1 MRKYAQIYKQKVVFL
16 TETTLTLDEVR
27 SNFGDEAI
35 WLDVTGL
42 ADVGIGY
49 IQGLDADGK
58 FTLIPPTVDDMN
70 NVTEKERRAKIMLIL
85 MTNLK
90 AKYNKIAMENGFV
103 SIDDALIATIIN
115 DAMEA
120 DTSVASKLGEDYY
133 KQRALV
139 RNYFSTEH
147 YQYYKGDYQFFRL
160 GDIDRILEDA
170 KPAVVEKE
178 QPEVPGPV
186 PGTPSPADPPGFDN
200 HNNIIDDIPE
210 LPPLPEESH
219 HNVPTVPTNDDNTG
233 DIPELPPL
241 PPEGN
246 TVDTAGGDVP
256 ELPPL
261 PPTDGSTETTPHE
274 NEPGSA
280 SPADPPAPPSEDAS
294 VPELPKEPDAGTVVK
309 PPVAGN
315 DDIPPLPPTDDELPP
330 LPGESTD
337 THTSEPTVKIPTTMP
352 DGSPLPENAVVDPNT
367 GIITVESEDYITEY
381 YPDGRTSVSAKDHL

>member
-27 SNFGDEAI
+27 NNFGDEAI

-178 QPEVPGPV
+178 KPEVHEPV
-186 PGTPSPADPPGFDN
+186 AGTPSPADPPGFDN
-200 HNNIIDDIPE
+200 HNNIVDDIPE
-210 LPPLPEESH
+210 LPPLPEEGH
-219 HNVPTVPTNDDNTG
+219 HTVPTVPTNDDNTG

-241 PPEGN
+241 PSEGAN
-246 TVDTAGGDVP
+246 NDTTGGDVP

-274 NEPGSA
+274 SEPGGA
-280 SPADPPAPPSEDAS
+280 SPAEPPAPPSEDET
-294 VPELPKEPDAGTVVK
+294 VPELPKEPDAGTVIK
-309 PPVAGN
+309 PPTVGD
-315 DDIPPLPPTDDELPP
+315 DDIPPLPPTDELPSTGE
-330 LPGESTD
+330 PGTVPTESK
-337 THTSEPTVKIPTTMP
+337 PKIPTTMP
-352 DGSPLPENAVVDPNT
+352 DGSPIPENAVVDTNT

>member
-178 QPEVPGPV
+178 KPEVHEPV

-200 HNNIIDDIPE
+200 HNNIVDDIPE

-241 PPEGN
+241 PG
-246 TVDTAGGDVP
+246 DTNDSTGGDIP

-261 PPTDGSTETTPHE
+261 PPTDGSTETIPHE

-280 SPADPPAPPSEDAS
+280 SPAEPPAPPSEDET

-309 PPVAGN
+309 PPTVGD
-315 DDIPPLPPTDDELPP
+315 DDIPPLPPAEELPSTGE
-330 LPGESTD
+330 PGTTPAEST
-337 THTSEPTVKIPTTMP
+337 PKIPTTLP
-352 DGSPLPENAVVDPNT
+352 DGSPIPENAVVDPNT

-381 YPDGRTSVSAKDHL
+381 YPDGRTSVSPKDRL

>member
-49 IQGLDADGK
+49 IQGIDADGK

-178 QPEVPGPV
+178 KPEVHEPV
-186 PGTPSPADPPGFDN
+186 AGTPSPANPPGFDN
-200 HNNIIDDIPE
+200 HNNIVDDIPE
-210 LPPLPEESH
+210 LPPLPEEGH

-241 PPEGN
+241 PSG
-246 TVDTAGGDVP
+246 DTNNSTGGDIP

-274 NEPGSA
+274 NEPGNV
-280 SPADPPAPPSEDAS
+280 SPAVPPAPPSEDET

-309 PPVAGN
+309 PPTVGD
-315 DDIPPLPPTDDELPP
+315 DDIPPLPPADELPSTGE
-330 LPGESTD
+330 PGTTPAESK
-337 THTSEPTVKIPTTMP
+337 PKIPTTMP
-352 DGSPLPENAVVDPNT
+352 DGSPIPENAVVDTET

>member
-178 QPEVPGPV
+178 KPEVHEPV
-186 PGTPSPADPPGFDN
+186 AGTPSPANPPGFDN
-200 HNNIIDDIPE
+200 HNNIVDDIPE
-210 LPPLPEESH
+210 LPLLPEESH
-219 HNVPTVPTNDDNTG
+219 HSVPTVPTNDDNTG

-241 PPEGN
+241 PSEGTN
-246 TVDTAGGDVP
+246 NDTIGGDVP

-280 SPADPPAPPSEDAS
+280 SPADPPAPPSEDET

-309 PPVAGN
+309 PPTVGD
-315 DDIPPLPPTDDELPP
+315 DDIPPLPPADEL
-330 LPGESTD
+330 LSTGEPGT
-337 THTSEPTVKIPTTMP
+337 TPAEPTPKIPTTMP
-352 DGSPLPENAVVDPNT
+352 DGSPIPENAVVDPNT

>member
-178 QPEVPGPV
+178 KPEVHEPV
-186 PGTPSPADPPGFDN
+186 AGTPSPADPPGFDN
-200 HNNIIDDIPE
+200 HNNIVDDIPE

-219 HNVPTVPTNDDNTG
+219 HTVPTVPTNDDNTG

-241 PPEGN
+241 PG
-246 TVDTAGGDVP
+246 DTTDATGGDVP

-280 SPADPPAPPSEDAS
+280 SPAEPPAPSEDET
-294 VPELPKEPDAGTVVK
+294 VPELPIEPDAGTVVK
-309 PPVAGN
+309 PPTVGD
-315 DDIPPLPPTDDELPP
+315 DDIPPLPPAEDLPST
-330 LPGESTD
+330 GEPETV
-337 THTSEPTVKIPTTMP
+337 PTESKPKITTTMP
-352 DGSPLPENAVVDPNT
+352 DGSPIPENAVVDPNT

-381 YPDGRTSVSAKDHL
+381 YPDGRTSVSAKDRL

>member
-178 QPEVPGPV
+178 KPEVPGPV
-186 PGTPSPADPPGFDN
+186 AGTPSPANPPGFDN
-200 HNNIIDDIPE
+200 HNNIVDDIPE

-219 HNVPTVPTNDDNTG
+219 HTVPTVPTNDDNTG

-241 PPEGN
+241 PG
-246 TVDTAGGDVP
+246 DTNDTTGGDIP

-280 SPADPPAPPSEDAS
+280 SPAEPPAPPSEDET

-309 PPVAGN
+309 PPTAD
-315 DDIPPLPPTDDELPP
+315 DDIPPLPPAEDLPSTGELGTTPT
-330 LPGESTD
+330 ESK
-337 THTSEPTVKIPTTMP
+337 PKIPTTMP
-352 DGSPLPENAVVDPNT
+352 DGSPIPENAVVDPNT

>member
-49 IQGLDADGK
+49 IQGLDVDGK

-170 KPAVVEKE
+170 KSAVVEKE
-178 QPEVPGPV
+178 KPEVHEPV
-186 PGTPSPADPPGFDN
+186 AGTPSPANPPGFDN
-200 HNNIIDDIPE
+200 HNNIVDDIPE
-210 LPPLPEESH
+210 LPPLPEEGH
-219 HNVPTVPTNDDNTG
+219 HTVPTVPTNDDNTG

-241 PPEGN
+241 PSG
-246 TVDTAGGDVP
+246 DTNNSTGGDIP

-274 NEPGSA
+274 SEPGGA
-280 SPADPPAPPSEDAS
+280 SPAEPPAPSEDET

-309 PPVAGN
+309 PPTVGD
-315 DDIPPLPPTDDELPP
+315 DDIPPLPPADELPSTVESGTTP
-330 LPGESTD
+330 AEST
-337 THTSEPTVKIPTTMP
+337 PKIPTTMP
-352 DGSPLPENAVVDPNT
+352 DGSPIPPNAVVDPNT
-367 GIITVESEDYITEY
+367 GIITVDSDDFVTEY

>member
-103 SIDDALIATIIN
+103 SIDDVLIATIIN

-178 QPEVPGPV
+178 KPEVPGPV
-186 PGTPSPADPPGFDN
+186 AGTPSPANPPGFDN
-200 HNNIIDDIPE
+200 HNNIVDDIPE

-241 PPEGN
+241 PG
-246 TVDTAGGDVP
+246 DTNDATGGDIP

-261 PPTDGSTETTPHE
+261 PPTDGSTETTTPHE

-280 SPADPPAPPSEDAS
+280 SPAEPPVHSEDET
-294 VPELPKEPDAGTVVK
+294 VPELPKEPDAATVVK
-309 PPVAGN
+309 PPVSGNN
-315 DDIPPLPPTDDELPP
+315 DDIPPLPPVL
-330 LPGESTD
+330 GESTD
-337 THTSEPTVKIPTTMP
+337 THTSEPTPKIPTTLP

-381 YPDGRTSVSAKDHL
+381 YPDGRTSVSAKDRL

>member
-178 QPEVPGPV
+178 KPEVPGPV
-186 PGTPSPADPPGFDN
+186 AGTPSPADPPGFDN
-200 HNNIIDDIPE
+200 HNNIVDDIPE
-210 LPPLPEESH
+210 LPPLPEEGH

-241 PPEGN
+241 PG
-246 TVDTAGGDVP
+246 DTNDSTGGDIP

-274 NEPGSA
+274 SEPSSA
-280 SPADPPAPPSEDAS
+280 SPAEPPAPPSEDET
-294 VPELPKEPDAGTVVK
+294 VPELPTEPDAGTVIK
-309 PPVAGN
+309 PPTVGD
-315 DDIPPLPPTDDELPP
+315 DDIPPLPPADELPSTGE
-330 LPGESTD
+330 PGTTPTESK
-337 THTSEPTVKIPTTMP
+337 PKIPTTLP
-352 DGSPLPENAVVDPNT
+352 DGSPIPENAVVDPNT

>member
-178 QPEVPGPV
+178 KPEVHEPV
-186 PGTPSPADPPGFDN
+186 AGTPSPANPPGFDN
-200 HNNIIDDIPE
+200 HNNIVDDIPE
-210 LPPLPEESH
+210 LPPLPEEGH
-219 HNVPTVPTNDDNTG
+219 HTVPTVPTNDDNTG

-241 PPEGN
+241 PPEGTN
-246 TVDTAGGDVP
+246 NDTTSGDIP

-261 PPTDGSTETTPHE
+261 PPTDGSAETTPHE
-274 NEPGSA
+274 NEPGGA
-280 SPADPPAPPSEDAS
+280 SPAEPPAPPSEDET

-309 PPVAGN
+309 PPTVGD
-315 DDIPPLPPTDDELPP
+315 DDIPPLPPADELPSTGE
-330 LPGESTD
+330 PGTVPAEST
-337 THTSEPTVKIPTTMP
+337 PKIPTTMP
-352 DGSPLPENAVVDPNT
+352 DGSPIPENAVVDPNT

>member
-178 QPEVPGPV
+178 KPEVHEPV
-186 PGTPSPADPPGFDN
+186 AGTPSPADPPGFDN
-200 HNNIIDDIPE
+200 HNNIVDDIPE

-219 HNVPTVPTNDDNTG
+219 HTVPTVPTNDDNTG

-241 PPEGN
+241 PG
-246 TVDTAGGDVP
+246 DTNDATGGDIP

-280 SPADPPAPPSEDAS
+280 SPATPTVPSEDET

-309 PPVAGN
+309 PPTVSD
-315 DDIPPLPPTDDELPP
+315 DDIPPLPPADELPSTGE
-330 LPGESTD
+330 PGTTPTESK
-337 THTSEPTVKIPTTMP
+337 PKVPTTMP
-352 DGSPLPENAVVDPNT
+352 DGSPIPENAVVDPNT
-367 GIITVESEDYITEY
+367 GIITVESGDYITEY

>member
-178 QPEVPGPV
+178 KPEVHEPV
-186 PGTPSPADPPGFDN
+186 AGTPSPANPPGFDN
-200 HNNIIDDIPE
+200 HNNIVDDIPE
-210 LPPLPEESH
+210 LPPLPEEGH
-219 HNVPTVPTNDDNTG
+219 HTVPTVPTNDDNTG

-241 PPEGN
+241 PG
-246 TVDTAGGDVP
+246 DTNDATGGDIP

-261 PPTDGSTETTPHE
+261 PPTDGSTETIPHE

-280 SPADPPAPPSEDAS
+280 SPATPTVPSEDET
-294 VPELPKEPDAGTVVK
+294 VPELPKEPDAGTVIK
-309 PPVAGN
+309 PPTVGD
-315 DDIPPLPPTDDELPP
+315 DDIPPLPPADELPSTGE
-330 LPGESTD
+330 PGTTPTESK
-337 THTSEPTVKIPTTMP
+337 PKIPTTMP
-352 DGSPLPENAVVDPNT
+352 DGSPIPENAVVDPNT

>member
-178 QPEVPGPV
+178 KPEVHEPV
-186 PGTPSPADPPGFDN
+186 AGTPSPADPPGFDN
-200 HNNIIDDIPE
+200 HNNIVDDIPE

-219 HNVPTVPTNDDNTG
+219 HTVPTVPTNDDNTG

-241 PPEGN
+241 PG
-246 TVDTAGGDVP
+246 DTTDATGGDVP

-280 SPADPPAPPSEDAS
+280 SPAEPPAPSEDET
-294 VPELPKEPDAGTVVK
+294 VPELPTESDAGTVVK
-309 PPVAGN
+309 PPTVGD
-315 DDIPPLPPTDDELPP
+315 DDIPPLPPADELPSTGE
-330 LPGESTD
+330 PGTTPAESK
-337 THTSEPTVKIPTTMP
+337 PKIPTTMP
-352 DGSPLPENAVVDPNT
+352 DGSPIPENAVVDPNT

-381 YPDGRTSVSAKDHL
+381 YPDGRTSVSAKDRL

>member
-178 QPEVPGPV
+178 QPEVHEPV
-186 PGTPSPADPPGFDN
+186 AGTPSPANPPGFDN
-200 HNNIIDDIPE
+200 HNNIVDDIPE

-219 HNVPTVPTNDDNTG
+219 HSVPTVPTNDDNTG

-241 PPEGN
+241 PG
-246 TVDTAGGDVP
+246 DTNDSTGSDIP

-280 SPADPPAPPSEDAS
+280 SPAEPPAPSEDET
-294 VPELPKEPDAGTVVK
+294 VPELPKEPDASTVVK
-309 PPVAGN
+309 PPTVGD
-315 DDIPPLPPTDDELPP
+315 DDIPPLPPADELPSTGE
-330 LPGESTD
+330 PGT
-337 THTSEPTVKIPTTMP
+337 TPAEPTPKIPTTMP
-352 DGSPLPENAVVDPNT
+352 DGSPIPENAVVDPNT

-381 YPDGRTSVSAKDHL
+381 YPDGRTSVSAKDRL

>member
-178 QPEVPGPV
+178 KPEVHEPV
-186 PGTPSPADPPGFDN
+186 AGTPSPANPPGFDN
-200 HNNIIDDIPE
+200 HNNIVDDIPE
-210 LPPLPEESH
+210 LPPLPEEGH
-219 HNVPTVPTNDDNTG
+219 HTVPTVPTNDDNTG

-241 PPEGN
+241 PGGTN
-246 TVDTAGGDVP
+246 DSTGGDIP

-280 SPADPPAPPSEDAS
+280 SPAEPPAPSEDET

-309 PPVAGN
+309 PPTVSD
-315 DDIPPLPPTDDELPP
+315 DDIPPLPPAEELPSTGE
-330 LPGESTD
+330 PGTTPTESK
-337 THTSEPTVKIPTTMP
+337 PKIPTTMP
-352 DGSPLPENAVVDPNT
+352 DGSPIPENAVVDPNT

>member
-178 QPEVPGPV
+178 KPEVHEPV
-186 PGTPSPADPPGFDN
+186 AGTPSPADPPGFDN
-200 HNNIIDDIPE
+200 HNNIVDDIPE

-219 HNVPTVPTNDDNTG
+219 HTVPTVPTNDDNTG

-241 PPEGN
+241 PSG
-246 TVDTAGGDVP
+246 DTTDATGGDIP

-274 NEPGSA
+274 SEPGSA
-280 SPADPPAPPSEDAS
+280 SPAEPPAPSEDET

-309 PPVAGN
+309 PPTVG
-315 DDIPPLPPTDDELPP
+315 DDIPPLPPAEELPSTGE
-330 LPGESTD
+330 PGTVPTESK
-337 THTSEPTVKIPTTMP
+337 PKIPTTMP
-352 DGSPLPENAVVDPNT
+352 DGSPIPENAVVDTET

>member
-35 WLDVTGL
+35 WLDVTSL

-178 QPEVPGPV
+178 KPEVHEPV
-186 PGTPSPADPPGFDN
+186 AGTPSPADPPGFDN
-200 HNNIIDDIPE
+200 HNNIVDDIPE
-210 LPPLPEESH
+210 LPPLPEEGH

-241 PPEGN
+241 PG
-246 TVDTAGGDVP
+246 DTNDATGGDIP

-280 SPADPPAPPSEDAS
+280 SPATPSAPSEDET

-309 PPVAGN
+309 PPTVGD
-315 DDIPPLPPTDDELPP
+315 DDIPPLPPAEELPSTGE
-330 LPGESTD
+330 PGTTPTESK
-337 THTSEPTVKIPTTMP
+337 PKIPTTMP
-352 DGSPLPENAVVDPNT
+352 DGSPIPENAVVDPNT

>member
-178 QPEVPGPV
+178 KPEVHEPV

-200 HNNIIDDIPE
+200 HNNIVDDIPE

-241 PPEGN
+241 PSEGTN
-246 TVDTAGGDVP
+246 NDTTGGDVP

-274 NEPGSA
+274 NEPGGA
-280 SPADPPAPPSEDAS
+280 SPAEPPAPPSPSEDET

-309 PPVAGN
+309 PPTTD
-315 DDIPPLPPTDDELPP
+315 DDIPPLPPAEDLPSTGE
-330 LPGESTD
+330 PGTVPAEST
-337 THTSEPTVKIPTTMP
+337 PKIPTTMP
-352 DGSPLPENAVVDPNT
+352 DGSPIPENAVVDPET

>member
-178 QPEVPGPV
+178 KPEVHEPV
-186 PGTPSPADPPGFDN
+186 AGTPSPADPPGFDN
-200 HNNIIDDIPE
+200 HNNIVDDIPE

-241 PPEGN
+241 PSEGTN
-246 TVDTAGGDVP
+246 NDTTGGDVP

-261 PPTDGSTETTPHE
+261 PPTDGSTETIPHE
-274 NEPGSA
+274 SEPSGA
-280 SPADPPAPPSEDAS
+280 SPAEPPAPPSEDET
-294 VPELPKEPDAGTVVK
+294 VPELPTEPDAGTVIK
-309 PPVAGN
+309 PPTVGD
-315 DDIPPLPPTDDELPP
+315 DDIPPLPPAEDLPSSGE
-330 LPGESTD
+330 PGTTPAEST
-337 THTSEPTVKIPTTMP
+337 PKIPTTMP
-352 DGSPLPENAVVDPNT
+352 DGSPIPPNATVDPNT
-367 GIITVESEDYITEY
+367 GIITVDSDDFVTEY
-381 YPDGRTSVSAKDHL
+381 YPDGRTSVSAKDRL

>member
-178 QPEVPGPV
+178 KPEVHEPV
-186 PGTPSPADPPGFDN
+186 AGTPSPADPPGFDN
-200 HNNIIDDIPE
+200 HNNIVDDIPE
-210 LPPLPEESH
+210 LPPLPEEGH

-241 PPEGN
+241 PSEGAN
-246 TVDTAGGDVP
+246 NDTTGGDVP

-261 PPTDGSTETTPHE
+261 PPTDGSIETTPHE

-280 SPADPPAPPSEDAS
+280 SPAEPPAPPSEDET

-309 PPVAGN
+309 PPTVGD
-315 DDIPPLPPTDDELPP
+315 DDIPPLPPADELPSTGE
-330 LPGESTD
+330 PGTTPAESK
-337 THTSEPTVKIPTTMP
+337 PKIPTTMP
-352 DGSPLPENAVVDPNT
+352 DGSPLPENAAVDPNT

>member
-70 NVTEKERRAKIMLIL
+70 NVTEKERRTKIMLIL

-178 QPEVPGPV
+178 KPEVHEPV
-186 PGTPSPADPPGFDN
+186 AGTPSPANPPGFDN
-200 HNNIIDDIPE
+200 HNNIVDDIPE

-219 HNVPTVPTNDDNTG
+219 HTVPTVPTNDDNTG

-241 PPEGN
+241 PSEGTN
-246 TVDTAGGDVP
+246 DATTGGDVP

-261 PPTDGSTETTPHE
+261 PPTDGSTETIPHE
-274 NEPGSA
+274 NEPGNA
-280 SPADPPAPPSEDAS
+280 SPAEPPAPSEDET

-309 PPVAGN
+309 PPTVSD
-315 DDIPPLPPTDDELPP
+315 DDIPPLPPAEDIPSTGE
-330 LPGESTD
+330 PGATPAEST
-337 THTSEPTVKIPTTMP
+337 PKIPTTMP

-381 YPDGRTSVSAKDHL
+381 YPDGRTSVSAKDRL

>member
-103 SIDDALIATIIN
+103 SIDDALIATLIN

-178 QPEVPGPV
+178 KPEVHEPV
-186 PGTPSPADPPGFDN
+186 AGTPSPADPPGFDN
-200 HNNIIDDIPE
+200 HNNIVDDIPE
-210 LPPLPEESH
+210 LPPLPEEGH
-219 HNVPTVPTNDDNTG
+219 HTVPTVPTNDDNTG

-241 PPEGN
+241 PPEGTN
-246 TVDTAGGDVP
+246 DATTGGDVP

-280 SPADPPAPPSEDAS
+280 SPAEPPAPPSEDET

-309 PPVAGN
+309 PPTVGD
-315 DDIPPLPPTDDELPP
+315 DDIPPLPPAEDLPSTGE
-330 LPGESTD
+330 PGTTPTESK
-337 THTSEPTVKIPTTMP
+337 PKIPTTMP
-352 DGSPLPENAVVDPNT
+352 DGSPIPENAVVDPET

>member
-90 AKYNKIAMENGFV
+90 AKYNKIAMENGFI

-178 QPEVPGPV
+178 KPEVHEPV

-200 HNNIIDDIPE
+200 HNNIVDDIPE

-241 PPEGN
+241 PG
-246 TVDTAGGDVP
+246 DTNDSIGGDIP

-280 SPADPPAPPSEDAS
+280 SPADPPAPSEDET
-294 VPELPKEPDAGTVVK
+294 VPELPTEPDAGTVVK
-309 PPVAGN
+309 PPTVGD
-315 DDIPPLPPTDDELPP
+315 DDIPPLPPAEDLPSTGE
-330 LPGESTD
+330 PGTTPTESK
-337 THTSEPTVKIPTTMP
+337 PKIPTTMP
-352 DGSPLPENAVVDPNT
+352 DGSPIPENAVVDPNT

>member
-178 QPEVPGPV
+178 KPEVPGPV
-186 PGTPSPADPPGFDN
+186 AGTPSPANPPGFDN
-200 HNNIIDDIPE
+200 HNNIVDDIPE
-210 LPPLPEESH
+210 LPPLPEEGH
-219 HNVPTVPTNDDNTG
+219 HTVPTVPTNDDNTG

-241 PPEGN
+241 PSG
-246 TVDTAGGDVP
+246 DTNDATGGDIP

-261 PPTDGSTETTPHE
+261 PPTDGSTETAPHE

-280 SPADPPAPPSEDAS
+280 SPAEPPAPPSEDET

-309 PPVAGN
+309 PPTVGD
-315 DDIPPLPPTDDELPP
+315 DDIPPLPPAEDLPSTGE
-330 LPGESTD
+330 PGTTPAEST
-337 THTSEPTVKIPTTMP
+337 PKIPTIMP
-352 DGSPLPENAVVDPNT
+352 DGSPLPSNATVDPKT
-367 GIITVESEDYITEY
+367 GIITVDGDNFVTEY

>member
-178 QPEVPGPV
+178 KPEVHEPV
-186 PGTPSPADPPGFDN
+186 AGTPSPANPPGFDN
-200 HNNIIDDIPE
+200 HNNIVDDIPE
-210 LPPLPEESH
+210 LPPLPEEGH
-219 HNVPTVPTNDDNTG
+219 HTVPTVPTNDDNTG

-241 PPEGN
+241 PSG
-246 TVDTAGGDVP
+246 DTNDATGGDIP

-280 SPADPPAPPSEDAS
+280 STAEPPAPPSEDET
-294 VPELPKEPDAGTVVK
+294 VPELPKEPDAGTVIK
-309 PPVAGN
+309 PPTVGD
-315 DDIPPLPPTDDELPP
+315 DDIPPLPPAEELPSTGE
-330 LPGESTD
+330 PGTTPTESK
-337 THTSEPTVKIPTTMP
+337 PKIPTTMP
-352 DGSPLPENAVVDPNT
+352 DGSPLPENAVVDHNT

>member
-178 QPEVPGPV
+178 KPEVHEPV
-186 PGTPSPADPPGFDN
+186 AGTPSPANPPGFDN
-200 HNNIIDDIPE
+200 HNNIVDDIPE
-210 LPPLPEESH
+210 LPPLPEEGH

-241 PPEGN
+241 PG
-246 TVDTAGGDVP
+246 DTNDATGGDIP

-261 PPTDGSTETTPHE
+261 PPTDGSTEATPHE
-274 NEPGSA
+274 SKPGSA
-280 SPADPPAPPSEDAS
+280 SPAEPPAPPSEDETI
-294 VPELPKEPDAGTVVK
+294 PELPKEPDAGTAVK
-309 PPVAGN
+309 PPTAD
-315 DDIPPLPPTDDELPP
+315 DDIPPLPPAEDLPSTGE
-330 LPGESTD
+330 PGTTTAESK
-337 THTSEPTVKIPTTMP
+337 PKIPTTMP
-352 DGSPLPENAVVDPNT
+352 DGSPIPENAVVDPNT

>member
-178 QPEVPGPV
+178 KPEVHEPV
-186 PGTPSPADPPGFDN
+186 AGTPSPADPPGFDN
-200 HNNIIDDIPE
+200 HNNIVDDIPE
-210 LPPLPEESH
+210 LPPLPEEGH
-219 HNVPTVPTNDDNTG
+219 HTVPTVPTNDDNTG

-241 PPEGN
+241 PG
-246 TVDTAGGDVP
+246 DTNDSTGGDIP

-274 NEPGSA
+274 SEPGSA
-280 SPADPPAPPSEDAS
+280 SPATPTVPSEDET

-309 PPVAGN
+309 PPTVSD
-315 DDIPPLPPTDDELPP
+315 DDIPPLPPADELPSTGE
-330 LPGESTD
+330 PGTVPTESK
-337 THTSEPTVKIPTTMP
+337 PKIPTTMP
-352 DGSPLPENAVVDPNT
+352 DGSPIPENAVVDPNT

>member
-1 MRKYAQIYKQKVVFL
+1 
-16 TETTLTLDEVR
+16 
-27 SNFGDEAI
+27 
-35 WLDVTGL
+35 
-42 ADVGIGY
+42 
-49 IQGLDADGK
+49 
-58 FTLIPPTVDDMN
+58 MN

-103 SIDDALIATIIN
+103 SIDDALIATLIN

-186 PGTPSPADPPGFDN
+186 PGTPTPADPPGFDN
-200 HNNIIDDIPE
+200 HNNIVDDIPE
-210 LPPLPEESH
+210 LPPLPEEGH
-219 HNVPTVPTNDDNTG
+219 HTVPTVPTNDDNTG

-241 PPEGN
+241 PPEGTN
-246 TVDTAGGDVP
+246 DATTGGDVP

-280 SPADPPAPPSEDAS
+280 SPAEPPAPPSVDET

-352 DGSPLPENAVVDPNT
+352 DGSPLPPNATVDPNT
-367 GIITVESEDYITEY
+367 GIITVDSDEFITEY

>member
-70 NVTEKERRAKIMLIL
+70 NVTEKERRAKIMIIL

-178 QPEVPGPV
+178 KPEVHEPV
-186 PGTPSPADPPGFDN
+186 AGTPSPANPPGFDN
-200 HNNIIDDIPE
+200 HNNIVDDIPE
-210 LPPLPEESH
+210 LPPLPEEGH
-219 HNVPTVPTNDDNTG
+219 HTVPTVPTNDDNTG

-241 PPEGN
+241 PG
-246 TVDTAGGDVP
+246 DTNDATGGDIP

-280 SPADPPAPPSEDAS
+280 SPATPTAPSEDET
-294 VPELPKEPDAGTVVK
+294 VPELPKEPDAGTVIK
-309 PPVAGN
+309 PPTVGD
-315 DDIPPLPPTDDELPP
+315 DDIPPLPPADELPSTGE
-330 LPGESTD
+330 PGTAPAEST
-337 THTSEPTVKIPTTMP
+337 PKIPTTMP
-352 DGSPLPENAVVDPNT
+352 DGSPIPENAVVDPNT

>member
-58 FTLIPPTVDDMN
+58 FTLVSPTVDDMN

-178 QPEVPGPV
+178 KPEVHEPV
-186 PGTPSPADPPGFDN
+186 AGTPSPANPPGFDN
-200 HNNIIDDIPE
+200 HNNIVDDIPE

-219 HNVPTVPTNDDNTG
+219 HTVPTVPTNDDNTG

-241 PPEGN
+241 PG
-246 TVDTAGGDVP
+246 DTNDSTGGDIP

-274 NEPGSA
+274 SEPGGA
-280 SPADPPAPPSEDAS
+280 SPAEPPAPSEDET
-294 VPELPKEPDAGTVVK
+294 VPELPKEPNAGTVVK
-309 PPVAGN
+309 PPTVSD
-315 DDIPPLPPTDDELPP
+315 DDIPPLPPAEELPSTGE
-330 LPGESTD
+330 PGTTPTESK
-337 THTSEPTVKIPTTMP
+337 PKIPTTMP
-352 DGSPLPENAVVDPNT
+352 DGSPIPENAVVDPNT

-381 YPDGRTSVSAKDHL
+381 YPDGRTSVSAKDRL

>member
-178 QPEVPGPV
+178 KPEVHEPV
-186 PGTPSPADPPGFDN
+186 AGTPSPANPPGFDN
-200 HNNIIDDIPE
+200 HNNIVDDIPE
-210 LPPLPEESH
+210 LPPLPEEGH

-241 PPEGN
+241 PSG
-246 TVDTAGGDVP
+246 DTNNSTGGDIP

-274 NEPGSA
+274 SEPGNA
-280 SPADPPAPPSEDAS
+280 SPAEPPVPSEDET

-309 PPVAGN
+309 PPTAD
-315 DDIPPLPPTDDELPP
+315 DDIPPLPPADELPSTGE
-330 LPGESTD
+330 PGTTPTESK
-337 THTSEPTVKIPTTMP
+337 PKIPTTMP
-352 DGSPLPENAVVDPNT
+352 DGSPIPENAVVDHET

>member
-70 NVTEKERRAKIMLIL
+70 NVTEKERRTKIMLIL

-178 QPEVPGPV
+178 KPEVHEPV
-186 PGTPSPADPPGFDN
+186 AGTPSPADPPGFDN
-200 HNNIIDDIPE
+200 HNNIVDDIPE
-210 LPPLPEESH
+210 LPPLPEEGH
-219 HNVPTVPTNDDNTG
+219 HTVPTAPTNDDNTG

-246 TVDTAGGDVP
+246 TSEPTGGDVP

-261 PPTDGSTETTPHE
+261 PPTDGNTETTPHE
-274 NEPGSA
+274 SEPGGA
-280 SPADPPAPPSEDAS
+280 SPAEPPAPPSEDET
-294 VPELPKEPDAGTVVK
+294 VPELPTEPEAGTVVK
-309 PPVAGN
+309 PPTVGD
-315 DDIPPLPPTDDELPP
+315 DDIPPLPPAEDLPSTGE
-330 LPGESTD
+330 PGTTPTEST
-337 THTSEPTVKIPTTMP
+337 PKIPTTMP
-352 DGSPLPENAVVDPNT
+352 DGSPIPPNATVDPKT
-367 GIITVESEDYITEY
+367 GIITVDSDDFVTEY

>member
-178 QPEVPGPV
+178 KPEVHEPV
-186 PGTPSPADPPGFDN
+186 AGTPSPADPPGFDN
-200 HNNIIDDIPE
+200 HNNIVDDIPE
-210 LPPLPEESH
+210 LPPLPEEGH

-241 PPEGN
+241 PG
-246 TVDTAGGDVP
+246 DTNDSTGEDIP

-274 NEPGSA
+274 NEPGSV
-280 SPADPPAPPSEDAS
+280 SPAEPPAPSEDET

-309 PPVAGN
+309 PPTVGD
-315 DDIPPLPPTDDELPP
+315 DDIPPLPPAEDPP
-330 LPGESTD
+330 STGESGT
-337 THTSEPTVKIPTTMP
+337 TPAESKPKIPTTMP
-352 DGSPLPENAVVDPNT
+352 DGSPIPENAVVDPNT

>member
-58 FTLIPPTVDDMN
+58 FTLVPPTIDDMN

-103 SIDDALIATIIN
+103 SIDDALIATLIN

-120 DTSVASKLGEDYY
+120 DASVASKLGEDYY

-178 QPEVPGPV
+178 KPEVPGPV
-186 PGTPSPADPPGFDN
+186 PGTPTPADPPGFDN
-200 HNNIIDDIPE
+200 HNNIVDDIPE

-241 PPEGN
+241 PPEGTN
-246 TVDTAGGDVP
+246 DATTGGDVP

-261 PPTDGSTETTPHE
+261 PPTDGSTETTPHK

-280 SPADPPAPPSEDAS
+280 SPASPSEDET

-309 PPVAGN
+309 PPVVGN

-337 THTSEPTVKIPTTMP
+337 THTNEPTVKIPTTMP
-352 DGSPLPENAVVDPNT
+352 DGSPIPPNATVDPKT
-367 GIITVESEDYITEY
+367 GIITVDSDDFVTEY
-381 YPDGRTSVSAKDHL
+381 YPDGRTSVSAKDRL

>member
-178 QPEVPGPV
+178 KPEVHEPV
-186 PGTPSPADPPGFDN
+186 AGTPSPADPPGFDN
-200 HNNIIDDIPE
+200 HNNIVDDIPE

-219 HNVPTVPTNDDNTG
+219 HTVPTVPTNDDNTG

-241 PPEGN
+241 PSEGTN
-246 TVDTAGGDVP
+246 NDATGGDVP

-261 PPTDGSTETTPHE
+261 PPTDGSTETAPHE
-274 NEPGSA
+274 SEPGGA
-280 SPADPPAPPSEDAS
+280 SPAEPPAPSEDET
-294 VPELPKEPDAGTVVK
+294 VPELPKEPDAGTVIK
-309 PPVAGN
+309 PPTVGD
-315 DDIPPLPPTDDELPP
+315 DDIPPLPPAEDLPSTGE
-330 LPGESTD
+330 PGTTPTESK
-337 THTSEPTVKIPTTMP
+337 PKIPTTMP
-352 DGSPLPENAVVDPNT
+352 DGSPLPPNATVDPKT
-367 GIITVESEDYITEY
+367 GIITLDGDNFVTEY

>member
-178 QPEVPGPV
+178 KPEVHEPV
-186 PGTPSPADPPGFDN
+186 AGTPSPADPPGFDN
-200 HNNIIDDIPE
+200 HNNIVDDIPE

-219 HNVPTVPTNDDNTG
+219 HTVPTVPTNDDNTG

-241 PPEGN
+241 PG
-246 TVDTAGGDVP
+246 DTNDSTGGDIP

-261 PPTDGSTETTPHE
+261 PPTDGSTETIPHE
-274 NEPGSA
+274 SEPGNA
-280 SPADPPAPPSEDAS
+280 SQAEPPAPSEDET

-309 PPVAGN
+309 PPTVGD
-315 DDIPPLPPTDDELPP
+315 DDIPPLPPAEDLPSTGE
-330 LPGESTD
+330 PGTTPAESK
-337 THTSEPTVKIPTTMP
+337 PKIPTTMP
-352 DGSPLPENAVVDPNT
+352 DGSPIPPNATVDPNT

>member
-58 FTLIPPTVDDMN
+58 FTLVPPTVDDMN

-103 SIDDALIATIIN
+103 SIDDALIATLIN

-178 QPEVPGPV
+178 HPEVPGPV
-186 PGTPSPADPPGFDN
+186 PGTPTPADPPGFDN
-200 HNNIIDDIPE
+200 HNNIVDDIPE
-210 LPPLPEESH
+210 LPPLPEEGH
-219 HNVPTVPTNDDNTG
+219 HTVPTVPTNDDNTG

-241 PPEGN
+241 PPEGTN
-246 TVDTAGGDVP
+246 DATTGGDVP

-274 NEPGSA
+274 SEPGGA
-280 SPADPPAPPSEDAS
+280 SPAESPAPPSEDET

-309 PPVAGN
+309 PPVVGN

-352 DGSPLPENAVVDPNT
+352 DGSPIPPNATVDPNT
-367 GIITVESEDYITEY
+367 GIITVDSDDFVTEY

>member
-178 QPEVPGPV
+178 KPEVHEPV
-186 PGTPSPADPPGFDN
+186 AGTPSPANPPGFDN
-200 HNNIIDDIPE
+200 HNNIVDDIPE
-210 LPPLPEESH
+210 LPPLPEEGH

-241 PPEGN
+241 PSG
-246 TVDTAGGDVP
+246 DTNNSTGGDIP

-274 NEPGSA
+274 SEPGNA
-280 SPADPPAPPSEDAS
+280 SPAEPPVPSEDET

-309 PPVAGN
+309 PPTVGD
-315 DDIPPLPPTDDELPP
+315 DDIPPLPPAEELPSTGE
-330 LPGESTD
+330 PGTTPTESK
-337 THTSEPTVKIPTTMP
+337 PKIPTTMP
-352 DGSPLPENAVVDPNT
+352 DGSPIPENAVVDHET

>member
-49 IQGLDADGK
+49 IQGIDADGK

-178 QPEVPGPV
+178 KPEVHEPV
-186 PGTPSPADPPGFDN
+186 AGTPSPANPPGFDN
-200 HNNIIDDIPE
+200 HTNIVDDIPE
-210 LPPLPEESH
+210 LPPLPEEGH

-241 PPEGN
+241 PSG
-246 TVDTAGGDVP
+246 DTNNSTGGDIP

-274 NEPGSA
+274 NEPGSV
-280 SPADPPAPPSEDAS
+280 SPAEPPAPPSEDET

-309 PPVAGN
+309 PPTVGD
-315 DDIPPLPPTDDELPP
+315 DDIPPLPPAKELPSTGE
-330 LPGESTD
+330 PGTTTAESK
-337 THTSEPTVKIPTTMP
+337 PKIPTTMP
-352 DGSPLPENAVVDPNT
+352 DGSPIPENATVDPNT
-367 GIITVESEDYITEY
+367 GIITVDSDDFVTEY
-381 YPDGRTSVSAKDHL
+381 YPDGRTSVSAKDRL

>member
-178 QPEVPGPV
+178 KPEVHEPV
-186 PGTPSPADPPGFDN
+186 AGTPSPADPPGFDN
-200 HNNIIDDIPE
+200 HNNIVDDIPE

-241 PPEGN
+241 PG
-246 TVDTAGGDVP
+246 DTNDSTGGDIP

-274 NEPGSA
+274 NEPGSV
-280 SPADPPAPPSEDAS
+280 SPAEPPAPSEDET
-294 VPELPKEPDAGTVVK
+294 VPELPKEPDAGTIVK
-309 PPVAGN
+309 PPTVSD
-315 DDIPPLPPTDDELPP
+315 DDIPPLPPAEELPSTGE
-330 LPGESTD
+330 PGTVPTESK
-337 THTSEPTVKIPTTMP
+337 PKIPTTMP
-352 DGSPLPENAVVDPNT
+352 DGSPIPENAVVDPET
-367 GIITVESEDYITEY
+367 GVITVESEDYITEY
-381 YPDGRTSVSAKDHL
+381 YPDGRTSVSAKDRL